1 MDINIDINS
10 IINSAQAGQWLLFAG
25 LLLTAIVQIA
35 RKLLPLLKG
44 IPKPALPWVIFAL
57 GVLAA
62 GGSVLVGGGG
72 WLAAV
77 IAGVTVGATSLG
89 AYDLASGPLAGL
101 LAKLTKGVVEKTPAE
116 GKPEAGETPP
126 SADPADKE

>member
-10 IINSAQAGQWLLFAG
+10 IIDSAQAGQWLLFAG
-25 LLLTAIVQIA
+25 LLLTAIVQIV

-62 GGSVLVGGGG
+62 GGGVLGGGG
-72 WLAAV
+72 SWVAAI

-89 AYDLASGPLAGL
+89 AYDLVSGPLAGL
-101 LAKLTKGVVEKTPAE
+101 LAKLTKGTIEKTPAE
-116 GKPEAGETPP
+116 GKLEAGGTPP
-126 SADPADKE
+126 SDVPADKE